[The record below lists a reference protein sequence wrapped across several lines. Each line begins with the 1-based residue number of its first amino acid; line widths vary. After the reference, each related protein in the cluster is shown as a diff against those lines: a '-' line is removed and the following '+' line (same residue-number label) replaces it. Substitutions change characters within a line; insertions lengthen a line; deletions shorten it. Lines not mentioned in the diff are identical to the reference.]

1 LITIRELTEIKK
13 REENNTQIK
22 NEKDD
27 ETTEGKVIAGQNEDE
42 NKERKVDEKRD
53 FDIVVSEQK
62 TVSPDGNQIISVRS
76 ERRTETIQKEVFTH
90 TRREL
95 KPEEFAM
102 YEKEIEAADRI
113 TFCCFIILFIFNLSI
128 IFFSLFNFSQF
139 FNSVFHP

>member
-1 LITIRELTEIKK
+1 VFSTP
-13 REENNTQIK
+13 
-22 NEKDD
+22 
-27 ETTEGKVIAGQNEDE
+27 ETLLKMFSAFVSET
-42 NKERKVDEKRD
+42 ERKVDEKRD

-102 YEKEIEAADRI
+102 YEKEIEAADRRNKIQTEGIKEI
-113 TFCCFIILFIFNLSI
+113 TFSFPSPLF
-128 IFFSLFNFSQF
+128 
-139 FNSVFHP
+139 